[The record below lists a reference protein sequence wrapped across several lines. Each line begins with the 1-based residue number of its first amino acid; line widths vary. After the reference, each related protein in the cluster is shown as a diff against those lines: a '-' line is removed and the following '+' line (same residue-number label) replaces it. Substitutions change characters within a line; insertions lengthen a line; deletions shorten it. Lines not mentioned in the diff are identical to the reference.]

1 MRRLN
6 LPLVFYMLLV
16 FVSGAVVGVLSDR
29 FHAAQ
34 SVKAKNPFSPEEMR
48 RQYVEDLR
56 SRLRLSDDQL
66 KQLTTIL
73 GESRDRFR
81 ELRKKYGPEA
91 KAIQDAQVEKIR
103 AMLDEQQRAEYE
115 KMRQERDRHRQ
126 RSGH

>member
-1 MRRLN
+1 MRRFN

-16 FVSGAVVGVLSDR
+16 FISGVVVGALSDR
-29 FHAAQ
+29 FHVTQ
-34 SVKAKNPFSPEEMR
+34 TVKAKNPFSPEEMR
-48 RQYVEDLR
+48 KQYVEDLR
-56 SRLRLSDDQL
+56 SRLKLSDAQL

-91 KAIQDAQVEKIR
+91 KVIQDAQVEQIR
-103 AMLDEQQRAEYE
+103 AMLDEGQRAEYE
-115 KMRQERDRHRQ
+115 KMRQERDRRRQ